1 MAEASDVIAAL
12 SEMQDEAQRLILLR
26 FFKTG
31 PGEYG
36 EGDRFLGL
44 RVPQTREVVKRFRLS
59 VPLDQIAVLL
69 QSQWHEVR
77 LCGFLLL
84 VEEMKAATPSKRIA
98 PTEYADRR
106 EQIARFYL
114 TYARRANNWDLVD
127 LSAGYILGA
136 WLLQPCADGT
146 YPDRRI
152 LDDLAGS
159 TNLWEQRIAIVST
172 STLIRAGQYED
183 TLRIAD
189 VLLGHPHDLIHK
201 AVGWMLREVGKKD
214 IALLRRYLSDRY
226 SRMPRTALRYAI
238 ERMDAPSAK
247 HGSAAD
253 RLDQSTPVC
262 RKGCQSVDNIKS
274 KPKSCFS
281 EIWACFIG
289 NLACS
294 Y

>member
-1 MAEASDVIAAL
+1 MAEASDIIAAL

-84 VEEMKAATPSKRIA
+84 VEEMKAATPPKRIA
-98 PTEYADRR
+98 ATEYADRR
-106 EQIARFYL
+106 EQVARFYL
-114 TYARRANNWDLVD
+114 AYARRANNWDLVD

-136 WLLQPCADGT
+136 WLLQPCANGA
-146 YPDRRI
+146 YPDRSI
-152 LDDLAGS
+152 LDALAES
-159 TNLWEQRIAIVST
+159 TNLWEQRISIVST
-172 STLIRAGQYED
+172 SALIRAGQYED

-189 VLLGHPHDLIHK
+189 KLLGHPHDLIHK

-238 ERMDAPSAK
+238 ERMDAPERQAWLS
-247 HGSAAD
+247 
-253 RLDQSTPVC
+253 R
-262 RKGCQSVDNIKS
+262 
-274 KPKSCFS
+274 
-281 EIWACFIG
+281 
-289 NLACS
+289 
-294 Y
+294 

>member
-1 MAEASDVIAAL
+1 
-12 SEMQDEAQRLILLR
+12 
-26 FFKTG
+26 
-31 PGEYG
+31 
-36 EGDRFLGL
+36 
-44 RVPQTREVVKRFRLS
+44 
-59 VPLDQIAVLL
+59 
-69 QSQWHEVR
+69 
-77 LCGFLLL
+77 
-84 VEEMKAATPSKRIA
+84 EEMKAATPSKRIA

-159 TNLWEQRIAIVST
+159 TNLWEQRIAIIST
-172 STLIRAGQYED
+172 SALIRAGQYED

-189 VLLGHPHDLIHK
+189 KLLGHSHNLIHK

-238 ERMDAPSAK
+238 ERMDS
-247 HGSAAD
+247 
-253 RLDQSTPVC
+253 
-262 RKGCQSVDNIKS
+262 
-274 KPKSCFS
+274 S
-281 EIWACFIG
+281 ERREW
-289 NLACS
+289 LLR
-294 Y
+294 